1 MMKNQPGLDRE
12 YDETILV
19 LQGGGS
25 LGAYQ
30 AGALESLS
38 RAGIEFDWIVGVS
51 IGAINASIIAGNA
64 PESRVDKLR
73 SFWESVTADFPP
85 AALAFSGA
93 SSESLYSSLSSLR
106 CFTFGVPGFFL
117 PRVEFPFDELIGDG
131 DTSFYDTSPLR
142 KLLEQHVDFDIINSG
157 SVRFSLRSVNVKTGQ
172 VVCFDNR
179 ETRIGPDNVMA
190 SGALPPGFPPIKIGS
205 DYYWDGGIVSNTPLS
220 YVLDAA
226 RRPKSLIFEVDLFNS
241 TGKEPRTINDVL
253 ERRKDIIYSSRTRT
267 SVAHFKEIHELR
279 RAIFL
284 LRDVIPPEMAS
295 TPKISQL
302 LSRGEQRIFTIVRL
316 VYSGAAFEGAAKDCE
331 FSRVSMQRHWA
342 AGRAAADSALWSKQ
356 WRTPPNGASG
366 VALFEHDERLNEF
379 VLAEM
384 D

>member
-1 MMKNQPGLDRE
+1 MKNQLGLDKA

-25 LGAYQ
+25 LGSYQ

-51 IGAINASIIAGNA
+51 IGAINASIIAGN
-64 PESRVDKLR
+64 PPGSRVDKLC
-73 SFWESVTADFPP
+73 SFWESVTADYPP
-85 AALAFSGA
+85 AAFAFS
-93 SSESLYSSLSSLR
+93 SSSSQSLYASLSALR

-117 PRVEFPFDELIGDG
+117 PRPEFPFDELIGPG

-142 KLLEQHVDFDIINSG
+142 NLLEKHVDFDIINSG
-157 SVRFSLRSVNVKTGQ
+157 AMRLSLRSVNVKTGQ
-172 VVCFDNR
+172 VACFDNR
-179 ETRIGPDNVMA
+179 DTRIGPDHIMA
-190 SGALPPGFPPIKIGS
+190 SGALPPGFPPIQIGS

-226 RRPKSLIFEVDLFNS
+226 PRGKSLIFEVDLFNPK
-241 TGKEPRTINDVL
+241 GKEPKTINDVL

-284 LRDVIPPEMAS
+284 LRDVVPPEIAS
-295 TPKISQL
+295 TPKIAEL
-302 LSRGEQRIFTIVRL
+302 LSHGEERIFAIVRL
-316 VYSGAAFEGAAKDCE
+316 VYAGAAFEGAAKDCE
-331 FSRVSMQRHWA
+331 FSRVSMQRHWQ
-342 AGRAAADSALWSKQ
+342 AGRAAADSALLSNQ
-356 WRTPPNGASG
+356 WQTPPNGVLG
-366 VALFEHDERLNEF
+366 VALFEHDEHLNEF
-379 VLAEM
+379 VLAET